1 MAVPSTRPW
10 NRPAQRCT
18 AHRTDGQPCRAYSIH
33 GGRVCAA
40 HGGRAPRVKDAAQRR
55 WMDAMLGREFERAM
69 GRHEKRVAAW
79 QQQRVEATAELMGV
93 APEQVSPALIGVC
106 SVLCDR
112 PDLVEAPAA
121 RLELD
126 GRSVPRLR
134 AAAR

>member
-1 MAVPSTRPW
+1 
-10 NRPAQRCT
+10 
-18 AHRTDGQPCRAYSIH
+18 
-33 GGRVCAA
+33 
-40 HGGRAPRVKDAAQRR
+40 VKAAAQRR
-55 WMDAMLGREFERAM
+55 QMDAILNREFERAM
-69 GRHEKRVAAW
+69 RRHEKRVAAW
-79 QQQRVEATAELMGV
+79 QQERVTVTAELMNV
-93 APEQVSPALIGVC
+93 PAEQVSPALIGVC